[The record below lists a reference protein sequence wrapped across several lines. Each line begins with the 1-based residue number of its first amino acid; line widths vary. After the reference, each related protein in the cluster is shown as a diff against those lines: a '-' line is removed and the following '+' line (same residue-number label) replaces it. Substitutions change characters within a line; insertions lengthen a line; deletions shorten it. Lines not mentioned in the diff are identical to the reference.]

1 MTAIHSRVVATTDRL
16 SSEGVQRG
24 QVGYVVNVWKDGA
37 LEIEFMRPDGTTI
50 WLGPMSENEVAVA
63 DAE

>member
-1 MTAIHSRVVATTDRL
+1 VTTIYSRVTAATDRL

-24 QVGYVVNVWKDGA
+24 QVGYVVEVWKDGA
-37 LEIEFMRPDGTTI
+37 LEVEFMRPDGTTT
-50 WLGPMSENEVAVA
+50 WLGPMAEDEVAVA